1 MPGTFTPELTF
12 GPYQSGMWQETG
24 GLSYR
29 TLLLNS
35 LALSLDFTTSI
46 ILDSRVSATG
56 GANGTV
62 TNSSGVLVTASAP
75 RFDYSPTALGTLK
88 GLLVEESRTNLFLN
102 SDLIGTNLATQNVTV
117 TAQPY
122 TITFYGTGS
131 ITLYGAATATIN
143 GTGAYPTRVVS
154 TFTPTA
160 GMLTCTVAG
169 TVQYAQIEA
178 GSFETSFIPTAG
190 ATVTRSADVL
200 TMSGTN
206 FTSWFNGASGTFITE
221 AIPPVN
227 TGVLRWLI
235 CDTSVGKGGFISSA
249 GNASSGLVFG
259 GDATSANTVNYGKN
273 SVNKFAFAYDGT
285 NAAITCLNGG
295 AVATGTNDWHTGSS
309 GITLASRTGGFQ
321 PLNGWLRKVS
331 FYNSRLPNGQ
341 LQSLTT

>member
-35 LALSLDFTTSI
+35 VAMSLDFTTSTT
-46 ILDSRVSATG
+46 LDSRVVATG
-56 GANGTV
+56 GVNGTV
-62 TNSSGVLVTASAP
+62 ANSSGVLVTASAP

-88 GLLVEESRTNLFLN
+88 GILVEEARTNLFLN
-102 SDLIGTNLATQNVTV
+102 SDLLGTNLATQNVTV

-131 ITLYGAATATIN
+131 ITLSGAATAVIN
-143 GTGAYPTRVVS
+143 GTGVYPTRVIS
-154 TFTPTA
+154 TFTPAA
-160 GMLTCTVAG
+160 GTLTCTVSG

-190 ATVTRSADVL
+190 ATVTRTADVL

-206 FTSWFNGASGTFITE
+206 FSSWYNDSTGTFIAE
-221 AIPPVN
+221 AIPPAV
-227 TGVLRWLI
+227 TGALRWMI
-235 CDTSVGKGGFISSA
+235 CDTGAGKGCFISS
-249 GNASSGLVFG
+249 GGKASSGLVFG
-259 GDATSANTVNYGKN
+259 GDATTANIVNYGKN

-285 NAAITCLNGG
+285 NTAITCLNGG
-295 AVATGTNDWHTGSS
+295 TVATGTNNWHTGIT
-309 GITLASRTGGFQ
+309 GITLASRSGGFQ
-321 PLNGWLRKVS
+321 LLNGWLRKVS
-331 FYNSRLPNGQ
+331 FYASRLSNSQ